1 MAWVDDQI
9 YAAGGEHI
17 PSTWN
22 AFARQTGVTAVLH
35 LAPNRALRFHGSPP
49 QVFLWLDVAD
59 ETEVDID
66 ERRLA
71 ACFLLDC
78 LAEGRRV
85 LLHSSLGRHRTRWA
99 YVAYCISAGR
109 SVGVALRQAAER
121 PWLSPYHTDTAAW
134 EEFAEA
140 IHLDLVDG
148 SLAPRRGGKL

>member
-1 MAWVDDQI
+1 MTWVDDQI

-17 PSTWN
+17 PSTWD

-35 LAPNRALRFHGSPP
+35 LAPDQAIRFHGPPP
-49 QVFLWLDVAD
+49 QVFLWLNVAD

-71 ACFLLDC
+71 ACFLSDC

-99 YVAYCISAGR
+99 YVAYCISTGR
-109 SVGVALRQAAER
+109 SVRGALRQAAER
-121 PWLSPYHTDTAAW
+121 PWLSPYYTNTVAW
-134 EEFAEA
+134 EEFADA
-140 IHLDLVDG
+140 IHLDPVDG
-148 SLAPRRGGKL
+148 LPTPKRSGEF